1 MIVAYHSVFSMYGF
15 WLPNDP
21 RGSGSDYVANWEL
34 FRYGPATKTNSRRS
48 VARLPLPPNWQREAK
63 TALQY
68 PPVFITGRQALAIS
82 EGFATAAGEGPYRIY
97 ACAILPEHVHLVIG
111 ASPRR
116 VRQVVGHFKS
126 RATHTL
132 KEQRLWNDDRPLWGE
147 HGWNVYLES
156 VAAVERAI
164 RYVNDNPLK
173 EGKKRQNWSFV
184 VPFVEHEA
192 IQTATAA
199 EAARAA
205 KPARRVGGAALKSR
219 DEARRNR
226 HGEKKA

>member
-1 MIVAYHSVFSMYGF
+1 MIIAYHSIFSMYGF

-21 RGSGSDYVANWEL
+21 RGSGSDYIASWEL
-34 FRYGPATKTNSRRS
+34 FRYGPATKTDSRRS
-48 VARLPLPPNWQREAK
+48 VAHRPLPPGWQSEAK

-68 PPVFITGRQALAIS
+68 PPVSITGRQALAIS
-82 EGFATAAGEGPYRIY
+82 QGFTKSIQEGPYQVY
-97 ACAILPEHVHLVIG
+97 ACAILPEHVHLVIA
-111 ASPRR
+111 ASERR
-116 VRQVVGHFKS
+116 IRQVVGHFRS
-126 RATHTL
+126 RATHL
-132 KEQRLWNDDRPLWGE
+132 LREQQLWDDRPLWGE

-184 VPFVEHEA
+184 VPFIARDA
-192 IQTATAA
+192 IQLAIAA

-205 KPARRVGGAALKSR
+205 TPARRIGGAALISR
-219 DEARRNR
+219 EKARRKR
-226 HGEKKA
+226 RGDSTE